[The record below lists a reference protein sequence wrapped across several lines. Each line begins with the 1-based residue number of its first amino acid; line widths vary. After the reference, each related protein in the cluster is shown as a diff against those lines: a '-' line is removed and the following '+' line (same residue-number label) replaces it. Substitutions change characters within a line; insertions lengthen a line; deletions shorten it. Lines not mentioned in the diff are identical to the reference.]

1 MFGNIVY
8 WVNVHV
14 VKKAGTVCM
23 LDELYTVE
31 TPEQVDLAY
40 DVAGVGSRAL
50 AALIDHLLVG
60 IVIIVGVVLLALL
73 GDTLGITSGLLIVT
87 LIVFGSFFLLCVYYV
102 LFETLWN
109 GQTPG
114 KRALGLRMVLVGGRP
129 IGFGA
134 SVIRNLLRSIDF
146 LPGAYGLGF
155 LVMFFDKR
163 ARRLGDMA
171 AGALAVRQRDALT
184 LDSLVRTPISGRP
197 SVPPAAQVTI
207 PNLHALQ
214 RSDMDLVDAFVRR
227 RLTLMPD
234 ARARVAQQLVR
245 HVQARLGYPIGDE
258 PDAFLVRLAAE
269 YEALERER
277 QRR

>member
-1 MFGNIVY
+1 
-8 WVNVHV
+8 
-14 VKKAGTVCM
+14 M

-50 AALIDHLLVG
+50 AALIDHVLVG
-60 IVIIVGVVLLALL
+60 IVVIVGVVLLALL
-73 GDTLGITSGLLIVT
+73 GDALGITSVLLIAT
-87 LIVFGSFFLLCVYYV
+87 LIIFGSFFLLCIYYV
-102 LFETLWN
+102 AFETLWN

-114 KRALGLRMVLVGGRP
+114 KRALGLRMVQIGGRP

-134 SVIRNLLRSIDF
+134 SVIRNLLRPIDF

-155 LVMFFDKR
+155 LVMFWDKR

-171 AGALAVRQRDALT
+171 AGAMAVRQRHALT
-184 LDSLVRTPISGRP
+184 LDSLVQPQPAQGP
-197 SVPPAAQVTI
+197 GVPPAAAITI

-214 RSDMDLVDAFVRR
+214 RSDVDLIAAFARR
-227 RLTLMPD
+227 RPTLAPD
-234 ARARVAQQLVR
+234 ARARIAQYLLR
-245 HVQARLGYPIGDE
+245 PVQARLGYPIEGDPE
-258 PDAFLVRLAAE
+258 AFLVQLAAE

>member
-1 MFGNIVY
+1 
-8 WVNVHV
+8 
-14 VKKAGTVCM
+14 M

-50 AALIDHLLVG
+50 AAFIDHLLVG
-60 IVIIVGVVLLALL
+60 VVILVGVVVLALL
-73 GDTLGITSGLLIVT
+73 GDNLGITSGLLIVT
-87 LIVFGSFFLLCVYYV
+87 LIGFGTFFLLCSYYV

-114 KRALGLRMVLVGGRP
+114 KRALGLRMVQVGGRP

-134 SVIRNLLRSIDF
+134 SVIRNLLRPIDF

-171 AGALAVRQRDALT
+171 AGAMAVRQRDALT
-184 LDSLVRTPISGRP
+184 LDSLVQQPNAEKP
-197 SVPPAAQVTI
+197 SVPPAAQITI

-227 RLTLMPD
+227 RHTLTPD
-234 ARARVAQQLVR
+234 ARARVAHAMLR
-245 HVQARLGYPIGDE
+245 PVQARLGYPITDD
-258 PDAFLVRLAAE
+258 PDAFLVQLAAE

>member
-87 LIVFGSFFLLCVYYV
+87 LIVFGSFFLLCAYYV

-129 IGFGA
+129 
-134 SVIRNLLRSIDF
+134 IDF

>member
-1 MFGNIVY
+1 
-8 WVNVHV
+8 
-14 VKKAGTVCM
+14 M

-60 IVIIVGVVLLALL
+60 IVIAVGVALLALL
-73 GDTLGITSGLLIVT
+73 GNRLGLTSFLLIIT
-87 LIVFGSFFLLCVYYV
+87 LVVFGSLFVLCGYYV
-102 LFETLWN
+102 AFEVLWN

-114 KRALGLRMVLVGGRP
+114 KRALGLRMVHVSGRP
-129 IGFGA
+129 ISFGA
-134 SVIRNLLRSIDF
+134 SAVRNLLRLVDF
-146 LPGAYGLGF
+146 LPAAYGVGF

-171 AGALAVRQRDALT
+171 AGAMAVRQRDALT
-184 LDSLVRTPISGRP
+184 LDSLMQPINRPVVR
-197 SVPPAAQVTI
+197 SVANITI

-214 RSDMDLVDAFVRR
+214 RSDMDLVQSFVRR
-227 RLTLMPD
+227 RAVLAPD
-234 ARARVAQQLVR
+234 ARQRVAQQVLVP
-245 HVQARLGYPIGDE
+245 VQARLGYPITTE
-258 PDAFLVRLAAE
+258 PEAFLVQLAAE

-277 QRR
+277 